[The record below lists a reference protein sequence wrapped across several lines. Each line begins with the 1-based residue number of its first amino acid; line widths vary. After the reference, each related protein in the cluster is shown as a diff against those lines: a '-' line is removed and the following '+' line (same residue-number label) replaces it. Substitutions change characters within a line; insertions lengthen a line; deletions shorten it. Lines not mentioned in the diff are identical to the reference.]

1 MTAETPP
8 IQFDAGSFRDP
19 DTRVFRYN
27 GAVFRCLTA
36 RAHADWTRLAAT
48 EFHAR
53 FMADRRVIPTR
64 LVTDPESLPPLAA
77 RWAAVLEH
85 ERVPVVSYPYEWSFG
100 MLKDAALLQ
109 LDVTRAALDEE
120 MTLKDAT
127 AFNVQWFGAHP
138 TFIDTGSFTPYIA
151 GEPWAGYRQ
160 FCETF
165 LYPLLLQAYRHVPFH
180 PWLRGSLEGIT
191 AEHCLSLLSGRR
203 LLRPGVLTHVYLQA
217 KAQARYEDAT
227 GDVRQELRAA
237 GFGAALIKHNI
248 DRHAANRRAAA
259 LGASGDRPGRSI
271 SGNIPTYDADL
282 RRKTE
287 FVEQITGRAA
297 LAPRLGPRLQHRQLF
312 PAWPRSTRT
321 TSWRWTA
328 TMSSSSVCT
337 TRSRPAGRRTYCRSW
352 RTWPIRRRVWA
363 GVAGSACR
371 SATAARRRSFMCLAL
386 MHHLVIGRN
395 IPLDDFVAW
404 LAQFGAEV
412 VLEFVAPGRPDG
424 GATTPQPAGSGVRLF
439 RRRAVGAALGRH
451 FGAVTHETL
460 ASGTRTLYH
469 CQPATR

>member
-1 MTAETPP
+1 MTAEKPS

-19 DTRVFRYN
+19 DTRVFHYN
-27 GAVFRCLTA
+27 GAVFRCLTP
-36 RAHADWTRLAAT
+36 RALADWQRLAAT

-53 FMADRRVIPTR
+53 FRADRRVIPTR

-127 AFNVQWFGAHP
+127 AFNVQWLGARP
-138 TFIDTGSFTPYIA
+138 TFIDIGSFTPYAA

-165 LYPLLLQAYRHVPFH
+165 LYPLLLQAYRNVPFH

-191 AEHCLSLLSGRR
+191 AAQCSALLSGRDF
-203 LLRPGVLTHVYLQA
+203 LRRGVLAHVFLQA
-217 KAQARYEDAT
+217 KAQSRYEDT
-227 GDVRQELRAA
+227 PGDVRQELRAA

-248 DRHAANRRAAA
+248 DRMRRTVER
-259 LGASGDRPGRSI
+259 LRWGPRRSTW
-271 SGNIPTYDADL
+271 SEYQREHSYVDADL

-287 FVEQITGRAA
+287 FVEQT
-297 LAPRLGPRLQHRQLF
+297 L
-312 PAWPRSTRT
+312 
-321 TSWRWTA
+321 
-328 TMSSSSVCT
+328 
-337 TRSRPAGRRTYCRSW
+337 
-352 RTWPIRRRVWA
+352 
-363 GVAGSACR
+363 
-371 SATAARRRSFMCLAL
+371 ARRRWPLVWDLGCNTGNYSRMAAKHADYVLALDGDHVVVERLYHSLKAGGPANVLPLLADLADPSPGLGWRGRERLPLGDRGAPSLILCLAL

-412 VLEFVAPGRPDG
+412 VLEFVAPGDPM
-424 GATTPQPAGSGVRLF
+424 VERLLRN
-439 RRRAVGAALGRH
+439 RRDQEFDYSNEAVGAALGRH

-469 CQPATR
+469 CRPVDR